1 MRLLSEVGKGREE
14 WGGGRERE
22 AGRGERERGGGAE
35 REVEL
40 CIP

>member
-14 WGGGRERE
+14 WGGGRGRE
-22 AGRGERERGGGAE
+22 VEEQREK
-35 REVEL
+35 EVEL